1 MLAGISP
8 PKSECKSNA
17 FFITLQMFLKIF
29 FETSEKYDANCY
41 KTKQLLRKNFSS
53 LLTKDCLGLFKSIP
67 LRSSFYP
74 LFLMEQDYKCKIF
87 ILNIMLIM
95 QEKYPVYNFN

>member
-1 MLAGISP
+1 MTQTAI
-8 PKSECKSNA
+8 KQNNYCE
-17 FFITLQMFLKIF
+17 KI
-29 FETSEKYDANCY
+29 
-41 KTKQLLRKNFSS
+41 FSS
-53 LLTKDCLGLFKSIP
+53 LLIKDCLGLFKSIP

>member
-29 FETSEKYDANCY
+29 LMNLKLYAEI
-41 KTKQLLRKNFSS
+41 FSNS
-53 LLTKDCLGLFKSIP
+53 T
-67 LRSSFYP
+67 
-74 LFLMEQDYKCKIF
+74 DY
-87 ILNIMLIM
+87 
-95 QEKYPVYNFN
+95 

>member
-29 FETSEKYDANCY
+29 FGNPKKITQTAIKQNDNCEKI
-41 KTKQLLRKNFSS
+41 SS
-53 LLTKDCLGLFKSIP
+53 LLIKDCLGLFKSIP